1 MVVPCLVN
9 SLNIFTYYGGFNQH
23 SLWYRKLDYQQ
34 YIWALFFHSI
44 LLIFEKWNKSV
55 LSVWIF
61 YSPGFFFT
69 AFIVTICHGIREFFC
84 QRCSEVET
92 PVLNVNVGREA
103 EIVGKVMQGQITEL
117 VLIFQFKF
125 SNKNIETLSE
135 NSSKVTKK
143 IPEWHCYCYTVF
155 YSFTPCFCVFIADFD
170 QVNTN
175 WERPAR
181 HLYIYIYKTNFRSF
195 WKEEKYS

>member
-61 YSPGFFFT
+61 YSPGFYS
-69 AFIVTICHGIREFFC
+69 HYMSRH
-84 QRCSEVET
+84 QRIPLSKMFWSWNTSFECECWERSWDCRQSNARANN
-92 PVLNVNVGREA
+92 PVV
-103 EIVGKVMQGQITEL
+103 
-117 VLIFQFKF
+117 IFLFKF